1 MTSKKRLRGKQG
13 LASMEETIGVRMLAV
28 GLVTMAVTAIM
39 MMLLFYH
46 VLDTQVRRDLQML
59 AQVAVHITDSDNESA
74 IGALFEEKDARLTL
88 IEADGTVLYESLPDA
103 QPENHAQR
111 PEVVEAKEKGE
122 GFAKRESQTSGY
134 DTYYYAMRTKDGRI
148 LRTALDA
155 RSFFSLYQET
165 IPAAILCFV
174 LVLVLS
180 TGAAVLVTKRI
191 VKPIEQMGRGMGQG
205 AIRAPYRELCAMAQ
219 ALETERGL
227 RDENENMR
235 REFTANVSH
244 ELKTPLTSI
253 SGYAE
258 MIEAG
263 IARPEDIPDFAGR
276 IKREAARLLALIG
289 DILELSMLESPA
301 LVREFHPER
310 ISLSKAA
317 AQTSERLQMNAQK
330 AYVTLLCDV
339 EKDVFIQ
346 ADARLMDELLQN
358 LTDNAIRYNRP
369 GGRVTVRVHQNTE
382 EAALTVE
389 DNGIGI
395 APEHQAHV
403 FERFYRADKSRSK
416 ATGGTGL
423 GLAIVK
429 HIAIL
434 HNAQIELESKPEHG
448 TKITVH
454 FNLYKE

>member
-1 MTSKKRLRGKQG
+1 MTTKKRLRRQG
-13 LASMEETIGVRMLAV
+13 LPSMEETIGLRMLAV
-28 GLVTMAVTAIM
+28 GLVTMTVTVLLT
-39 MMLLFYH
+39 MLLFYH
-46 VLDTQVRRDLQML
+46 VLDSQVQRDLKMM
-59 AQVAVHITDSDNESA
+59 AQTAVHLIDEA
-74 IGALFEEKDARLTL
+74 EEAEIGGLLDTNGARLTL
-88 IEADGTVLYESLPDA
+88 IDTNGSVLYESLPNA
-103 QPENHAQR
+103 QPENHAER
-111 PEVVEAKEKGE
+111 PEVIEAKKTGE
-122 GFAKRESQTSGY
+122 GFAKRESATSGY
-134 DTYYYAMRTKDGRI
+134 DTYYYALLTEKGQV

-155 RSFFSLYQET
+155 RSFFSLYQEA

-205 AIRAPYRELCAMAQ
+205 GVRAPYREFCAMAQ
-219 ALETERGL
+219 ALETERGM
-227 RDENENMR
+227 RDENEKMR

-263 IARPEDIPDFAGR
+263 IAKPEDIPDFAGR
-276 IKREAARLLALIG
+276 IKREAARLLTLIG
-289 DILELSMLESPA
+289 DILELSRLESPA
-301 LVREFHPER
+301 LVRDFHPER
-310 ISLSKAA
+310 VNLSHAVQ
-317 AQTSERLQMNAQK
+317 QTVERLQMNAQK

-339 EKDVFIQ
+339 QPQVFIQ
-346 ADARLMDELLQN
+346 ADVRLMDELLQN

-369 GGRVTVRVHQNTE
+369 GGRVTVRVQQTSDE
-382 EAALTVE
+382 VTLTVE

-429 HIAIL
+429 HVAIL
-434 HNAQIELESKPEHG
+434 HSAQIELESQLDKG

-454 FNLYKE
+454 FNCSND

>member
-1 MTSKKRLRGKQG
+1 MTTKKRLRRQG
-13 LASMEETIGVRMLAV
+13 LPSMEETIGLRMLAV
-28 GLVTMAVTAIM
+28 GLVTMTVTALLT
-39 MMLLFYH
+39 MLLFYH
-46 VLDTQVRRDLQML
+46 VLNSQVQRDLKMM
-59 AQVAVHITDSDNESA
+59 AQTAVHIIDEA
-74 IGALFEEKDARLTL
+74 EEAEIGGLFDTNGARLTL
-88 IEADGTVLYESLPDA
+88 IDTNGSVLYESLPNA
-103 QPENHAQR
+103 QPENHAER
-111 PEVVEAKEKGE
+111 PEVIEAKKTGE
-122 GFAKRESQTSGY
+122 GFVKRESATSGY
-134 DTYYYAMRTKDGRI
+134 DTYYYALLTEKGQV

-155 RSFFSLYQET
+155 RSFFSLYQEA

-205 AIRAPYRELCAMAQ
+205 GVRAPYRELCAMAQ
-219 ALETERGL
+219 ALETELGM
-227 RDENENMR
+227 RDENEKMR

-263 IARPEDIPDFAGR
+263 IAKPEDIPDFAGR
-276 IKREAARLLALIG
+276 IKREAARLLTLIG
-289 DILELSMLESPA
+289 DILELSRLESPA
-301 LVREFHPER
+301 LVRDFHPER
-310 ISLSKAA
+310 VNLSRAVQ
-317 AQTSERLQMNAQK
+317 QTVERLQMNAQK

-339 EKDVFIQ
+339 QPQVFIQ
-346 ADARLMDELLQN
+346 ADVRLMDELLQN

-369 GGRVTVRVHQNTE
+369 GGRVTVRVQQTSDE
-382 EAALTVE
+382 VTLTVE

-429 HIAIL
+429 HVAIL
-434 HNAQIELESKPEHG
+434 HSAQIELESQLDKG

-454 FNLYKE
+454 FNVLN

>member
-1 MTSKKRLRGKQG
+1 MTTKKRLRRQG
-13 LASMEETIGVRMLAV
+13 LPSMEETIGLRMLAV
-28 GLVTMAVTAIM
+28 GLVTMTVTVLLT
-39 MMLLFYH
+39 MLLFYH
-46 VLDTQVRRDLQML
+46 VLDSQVQRDLKMM
-59 AQVAVHITDSDNESA
+59 AQTAVHIIDEA
-74 IGALFEEKDARLTL
+74 EEAEIGGLFDTNGARLTL
-88 IEADGTVLYESLPDA
+88 IDTNGSVLYESLPNA
-103 QPENHAQR
+103 QPENHAER
-111 PEVVEAKEKGE
+111 PEVIEAKKTGE
-122 GFAKRESQTSGY
+122 GFAKRESATSGY
-134 DTYYYAMRTKDGRI
+134 DTYYYALLTEKGQV

-155 RSFFSLYQET
+155 RSFFSLYQEA

-180 TGAAVLVTKRI
+180 TGVAVLVTKRI

-205 AIRAPYRELCAMAQ
+205 GVRAPYRELCAMAQ
-219 ALETERGL
+219 ALETERGM
-227 RDENENMR
+227 RDENEKMR

-263 IARPEDIPDFAGR
+263 IAKPEDIPDFAGR
-276 IKREAARLLALIG
+276 IKREAARLLTLIG
-289 DILELSMLESPA
+289 DILELSRLESPA
-301 LVREFHPER
+301 LVRDFHPER
-310 ISLSKAA
+310 VNLSHAVQ
-317 AQTSERLQMNAQK
+317 QTVERLQMNAQK

-339 EKDVFIQ
+339 QPQVFIQ
-346 ADARLMDELLQN
+346 ADVRLMDELLQN

-369 GGRVTVRVHQNTE
+369 GGRVTVRVQQTSDE
-382 EAALTVE
+382 VTLTVE

-429 HIAIL
+429 HVAIL
-434 HNAQIELESKPEHG
+434 HSAQIELESQLDKG

-454 FNLYKE
+454 FNGFNV

>member
-1 MTSKKRLRGKQG
+1 MTTKKRLRRQG
-13 LASMEETIGVRMLAV
+13 LPSMEETIGLRMLAV
-28 GLVTMAVTAIM
+28 GLVTMTVTVLLT
-39 MMLLFYH
+39 MLLFYH
-46 VLDTQVRRDLQML
+46 VLDSQVKRDLKMM
-59 AQVAVHITDSDNESA
+59 AQTAVHLIDEA
-74 IGALFEEKDARLTL
+74 EEAEIGGLLDTNGARLTL
-88 IEADGTVLYESLPDA
+88 IDTNGSVLYESLPNA
-103 QPENHAQR
+103 QPENHAER
-111 PEVVEAKEKGE
+111 PEVIEAKKTGE
-122 GFAKRESQTSGY
+122 GFAKRESATSGY
-134 DTYYYAMRTKDGRI
+134 DTYYYALLTEKGQV

-155 RSFFSLYQET
+155 RSFFSLYQEA

-205 AIRAPYRELCAMAQ
+205 GIRAPYRELCAMAQ
-219 ALETERGL
+219 ALETERGM
-227 RDENENMR
+227 RDENEKMR

-263 IARPEDIPDFAGR
+263 IAKPEDIPDFAGR
-276 IKREAARLLALIG
+276 IKREAARLLTLIG
-289 DILELSMLESPA
+289 DILELSRLESPA
-301 LVREFHPER
+301 LVRDFHPER
-310 ISLSKAA
+310 VNLSHAVQ
-317 AQTSERLQMNAQK
+317 QTVERLQMNAQK

-339 EKDVFIQ
+339 QPQVFIQ
-346 ADARLMDELLQN
+346 ADVRLMDELLQN

-369 GGRVTVRVHQNTE
+369 GGRVTVRVQQTSDE
-382 EAALTVE
+382 VTLTVE

-429 HIAIL
+429 HVAIL
-434 HNAQIELESKPEHG
+434 HSAQIELESQLDKG

-454 FNLYKE
+454 FNGFND

>member
-180 TGAAVLVTKRI
+180 TGVAVLVTKRI
-191 VKPIEQMGRGMGQG
+191 VKPIEQMGRGMGPLLSVNY
-205 AIRAPYRELCAMAQ
+205 PYLT
-219 ALETERGL
+219 AL
-227 RDENENMR
+227 
-235 REFTANVSH
+235 
-244 ELKTPLTSI
+244 
-253 SGYAE
+253 
-258 MIEAG
+258 
-263 IARPEDIPDFAGR
+263 
-276 IKREAARLLALIG
+276 ARL
-289 DILELSMLESPA
+289 
-301 LVREFHPER
+301 
-310 ISLSKAA
+310 
-317 AQTSERLQMNAQK
+317 
-330 AYVTLLCDV
+330 
-339 EKDVFIQ
+339 
-346 ADARLMDELLQN
+346 
-358 LTDNAIRYNRP
+358 
-369 GGRVTVRVHQNTE
+369 
-382 EAALTVE
+382 
-389 DNGIGI
+389 
-395 APEHQAHV
+395 
-403 FERFYRADKSRSK
+403 
-416 ATGGTGL
+416 
-423 GLAIVK
+423 
-429 HIAIL
+429 
-434 HNAQIELESKPEHG
+434 
-448 TKITVH
+448 
-454 FNLYKE
+454 

>member
-1 MTSKKRLRGKQG
+1 MTSKKRLRRQG
-13 LASMEETIGVRMLAV
+13 LPSMEETIGLRMLAV
-28 GLVTMAVTAIM
+28 GLATMVVTVLLA
-39 MMLLFYH
+39 MLLFYH
-46 VLDTQVRRDLQML
+46 VLDAQVQRDLKML
-59 AQVAVHITDSDNESA
+59 AQTAVHILDEA
-74 IGALFEEKDARLTL
+74 EEAEIGNLFDTNGARLTL
-88 IEADGTVLYESLPDA
+88 IDANGSVLYESLPDA
-103 QPENHAQR
+103 QSENHAER
-111 PEVVEAKEKGE
+111 PEVIEAKETGE
-122 GFAKRESQTSGY
+122 GFAKRESATSGY
-134 DTYYYAMRTKDGRI
+134 DTYYYALLTEKGQV

-155 RSFFSLYQET
+155 RSFFSLYQEA
-165 IPAAILCFV
+165 IPAAVLCFV

-205 AIRAPYRELCAMAQ
+205 GVRAPYRELCAMAQ
-219 ALETERGL
+219 ALETERGM
-227 RDENENMR
+227 RDENEKMR

-276 IKREAARLLALIG
+276 IKREAARLLTLIG
-289 DILELSMLESPA
+289 DILELSRLESPA
-301 LVREFHPER
+301 LVRDFHPER
-310 ISLSKAA
+310 VNLSHAVQ
-317 AQTSERLQMNAQK
+317 QTVERLQMNAQK

-339 EKDVFIQ
+339 QPQVLIQ
-346 ADARLMDELLQN
+346 ADVRLMDELLQN

-369 GGRVTVRVHQNTE
+369 GGRVTVRVQQTSDE
-382 EAALTVE
+382 VTLTVE

-434 HNAQIELESKPEHG
+434 HSAQIELESQPDKG

-454 FNLYKE
+454 FSLYNE

>member
-1 MTSKKRLRGKQG
+1 MTTKKRLRRQG
-13 LASMEETIGVRMLAV
+13 LPSMEETIGLRMLAV
-28 GLVTMAVTAIM
+28 GLVTMTVTVLLT
-39 MMLLFYH
+39 MLLFYH
-46 VLDTQVRRDLQML
+46 VLDSQVQRDLKMM
-59 AQVAVHITDSDNESA
+59 AQTAVHLIDEA
-74 IGALFEEKDARLTL
+74 EEAEIGGLLDTNGARLTL
-88 IEADGTVLYESLPDA
+88 IDTNGSVLYESLPNA
-103 QPENHAQR
+103 QPENHAER
-111 PEVVEAKEKGE
+111 PEVIEAKKTGE
-122 GFAKRESQTSGY
+122 GFAKRESATSGY
-134 DTYYYAMRTKDGRI
+134 DTYYYALLTEKGQV

-155 RSFFSLYQET
+155 RSFFSLYQEA

-205 AIRAPYRELCAMAQ
+205 GIRAPYRELCAMAQ
-219 ALETERGL
+219 ALETERGM
-227 RDENENMR
+227 RDENEKMR

-263 IARPEDIPDFAGR
+263 IAKPEDIPDFAGR
-276 IKREAARLLALIG
+276 IKREAARLLTLIG
-289 DILELSMLESPA
+289 DILELSRLESPA
-301 LVREFHPER
+301 LVRDFHPER
-310 ISLSKAA
+310 VNLSHAVQ
-317 AQTSERLQMNAQK
+317 QTVERLQMNAQK

-339 EKDVFIQ
+339 QPQVFIQ
-346 ADARLMDELLQN
+346 ADVRLMDELLQN

-369 GGRVTVRVHQNTE
+369 GGRVTVRVQQTSDE
-382 EAALTVE
+382 VTLTVE

-429 HIAIL
+429 HVAIL
-434 HNAQIELESKPEHG
+434 HSAQIELESQLDKG

-454 FNLYKE
+454 FNGFND